1 MQPEPTPDELAL
13 APRIAMLAQDPSGAA
28 RARIMAAVRSAPMP
42 ATASPRRAAAGG
54 RWRLALVGFGT
65 AGLLVVASV
74 GALAA
79 SSDALPNSP
88 AYKLRLFEESL
99 RVAVADPRQQSR
111 LHLQF
116 AAEKVRQAKEQI
128 RLGDATVAA
137 ELLSDTRHDLSQAE
151 TELQATNDAAEEL
164 NLEVEHDS
172 LQSETVIAQAEVN
185 TIVNSGGAGSPAPDS
200 SPPPSDS
207 SGVPAPPSTAVPPRE
222 PAPAPAPDTSPT
234 PSPDSAPAAPVEAT
248 PTPY

>member
-13 APRIAMLAQDPSGAA
+13 APGIAMLAQDPSEAA

-42 ATASPRRAAAGG
+42 ATASPRRTAAGG
-54 RWRLALVGFGT
+54 RWRLALVGFGA

-88 AYKLRLFEESL
+88 AYRLRLFEENL

-151 TELQATNDAAEEL
+151 TELRASNDAAEEL

-185 TIVNSGGAGSPAPDS
+185 IIVNSGGAGSPAPN
-200 SPPPSDS
+200 PTPSDA
-207 SGVPAPPSTAVPPRE
+207 SGVPAPESTVSPP
-222 PAPAPAPDTSPT
+222 PAPAPDTSPP

-248 PTPY
+248 PAPY